1 MHMNRI
7 LFLFLFVSA
16 FSHAQVVN
24 IEQERLKTDT
34 TGWAGSAGVS
44 FQLMKSDDK
53 LTDIETQ
60 LHLQYKTKR
69 SLYLALSDFNF
80 VKAGNDEYANNG
92 FQHLRYNY
100 KINDWYTLEA
110 FTQAQFNKILDVNF
124 RGLLGAGPRFK
135 VIKTKSFRLY
145 FAWMYMYE
153 YEEINKVAK
162 INRNHRISS
171 YVSLTW
177 KLNKLL
183 SLVNTT
189 YFQPRINQFN
199 DFKISSQTDFK
210 IKISNR
216 FAFSM
221 AYNYYYDSRPPV
233 GVVNTIYSL
242 KNTLSFEF

>member
-1 MHMNRI
+1 
-7 LFLFLFVSA
+7 
-16 FSHAQVVN
+16 
-24 IEQERLKTDT
+24 
-34 TGWAGSAGVS
+34 
-44 FQLMKSDDK
+44 MKSDAK

-60 LHLQYKTKR
+60 IHLQYKTKR
-69 SLYLALSDFNF
+69 SLYLALSDFSF
-80 VKAGNDEYANNG
+80 VKAGKDEYANNG

-100 KINDWYTLEA
+100 KINDWYTIEA

-135 VIKTKSFRLY
+135 VVKTKSFRLY
-145 FAWMYMYE
+145 AAWMYMYE
-153 YEEINKVAK
+153 YEEINNAG

-171 YVSLTW
+171 YVSFSW

-189 YFQPRINQFN
+189 YYQPKINQFD

-210 IKISNR
+210 IKITNR
-216 FAFSM
+216 FALAMS
-221 AYNYYYDSRPPV
+221 YNYYYNSKPPE

>member
-1 MHMNRI
+1 MKHI
-7 LFLFLFVSA
+7 LIFFLFISA
-16 FSHAQVVN
+16 FSNAQVVN

-34 TGWAGSAGVS
+34 TGWAGDAKIS
-44 FQLMKSDDK
+44 FQLMKSTK
-53 LTDIETQ
+53 QLTDIGTQ
-60 LHLQYKTKR
+60 LHLQFKTKR
-69 SLYLALSDFNF
+69 SLYLALSDFSF
-80 VKAGNDEYANNG
+80 VKAGKDEYANNG
-92 FQHLRYNY
+92 FLHLRYNY
-100 KINDWYTLEA
+100 KINDWYTIEA

-135 VIKTKSFRLY
+135 IIKTKSFRFY
-145 FAWMYMYE
+145 AAWMYMYE
-153 YEEINKVAK
+153 YEEINDIAK
-162 INRNHRISS
+162 IDRNHRINS

-189 YFQPRINQFN
+189 YYQPKINQFD

-210 IKISNR
+210 IKISDK

-221 AYNYYYDSRPPV
+221 AYNYYYDSKPPV